1 MKKYFVQTKHP
12 DGEIDLSVNTAGQII
27 EFFGFRDCTDCEFE
41 VFDGTVFG
49 SMTRLIYEPA
59 VSAPF
64 NFHRFINSA
73 TKQVEFEGF
82 SKEH

>member
-12 DGEIDLSVNTAGQII
+12 DGEIDLSVNTAAQII

-49 SMTRLIYEPA
+49 SMIRLIYEPA
-59 VSAPF
+59 AHAPF

-73 TKQVEFEGF
+73 TKEVEFEGF

>member
-12 DGEIDLSVNTAGQII
+12 DGEIDLSVNTAAQII

-49 SMTRLIYEPA
+49 AMIRLIYEPA
-59 VSAPF
+59 EHAPF
-64 NFHRFINSA
+64 NYHKFINPRTGEVLFAGYS
-73 TKQVEFEGF
+73 T
-82 SKEH
+82 EH

>member
-12 DGEIDLSVNTAGQII
+12 DGEIELSVNTAGQII
-27 EFFGFRDCTDCEFE
+27 EFFGFSDCTGCEFE

-49 SMTRLIYEPA
+49 SMIRLVYEPA
-59 VSAPF
+59 TSAPF